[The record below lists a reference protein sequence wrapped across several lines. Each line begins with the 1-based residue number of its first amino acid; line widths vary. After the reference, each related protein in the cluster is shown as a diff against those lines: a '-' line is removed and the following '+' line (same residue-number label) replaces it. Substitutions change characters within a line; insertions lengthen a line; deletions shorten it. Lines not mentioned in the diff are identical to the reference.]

1 MYPVIQE
8 ICCFR
13 LVKKLLFVQIVP
25 HIIIGEI
32 SCDAQLLNT
41 CNTCTCKYFFD
52 CGPLF
57 RWKYF
62 ESLLMWWTRLYF
74 LFLPFSLYVYLSVS
88 VSLSRDCFMS
98 VKSVCTVCSPAGKRK
113 SRHSR
118 KKNWFMILKVW
129 LILTIFNWFYILIDE
144 LPHIVYWGILKYTTV
159 HLLWVLLARS
169 FEGFQLLASKRDSTS
184 PWHSVASCFDVWD
197 NTSAP
202 TRQVPV
208 LETGLTRL
216 GNPKTSRH

>member
-13 LVKKLLFVQIVP
+13 LVKKLSFVQIVH
-25 HIIIGEI
+25 HIITGEI
-32 SCDAQLLNT
+32 RFDTQLNT

-52 CGPLF
+52 CGPLE
-57 RWKYF
+57 YF
-62 ESLLMWWTRLYF
+62 EPLLIWWACLYF
-74 LFLPFSLYVYLSVS
+74 LFLPFPLYVCLSVS

-98 VKSVCTVCSPAGKRK
+98 VKSVCTVCSPPGKRK

-144 LPHIVYWGILKYTTV
+144 LLHIYSILRNTEVYYSS
-159 HLLWVLLARS
+159 S
-169 FEGFQLLASKRDSTS
+169 FMGFACQKFRRFSTS
-184 PWHSVASCFDVWD
+184 C
-197 NTSAP
+197 
-202 TRQVPV
+202 QQ
-208 LETGLTRL
+208 TRL
-216 GNPKTSRH
+216 HQSLT